1 MRLPAIKLRKDQDR
15 RLRAGHQWIYS
26 NEVDTG
32 ATPLRRF
39 SPGDLVAILSHRD
52 KWLANGYV
60 NPHSLICARVVS
72 EDPGTVIGADLFRVR
87 LAAALEL
94 RQRLYDR
101 PFYRLAFGESDR
113 LPGLVVDRYGEY
125 LAVQIATAGMERFKQ
140 EIVAILNELLNPR
153 GIVLRNDIPVRELE
167 HLESGVEIVAGDVP
181 ETVAMEEGG
190 CRFEVSLMAG
200 QKTGW
205 FFDQA
210 ANRDRMTRYV
220 DGKRVLDICSYVG
233 AWGIRA
239 ARAGATSVTCV
250 DASAPALEQVN
261 HNAGLSGLADRV
273 DVLKG
278 DAFQVL
284 RDLRLQGESFDVVLL
299 DPPAFIKRRKAVAE
313 GTLAYRRLNQAALQ
327 VVAGNGILVTSSC
340 SHHLR
345 RDQLVHTVQQAARR
359 SGHFLRLLEYGQQAP
374 DHPVHPAIVETEYLK
389 TLFLT
394 ASPI

>member
-1 MRLPAIKLRKDQDR
+1 MDTRLTATD
-15 RLRAGHQWIYS
+15 GHRFGAYEQHP
-26 NEVDTG
+26 EG
-32 ATPLRRF
+32 ATRSVVIAQEIF
-39 SPGDLVAILSHRD
+39 G
-52 KWLANGYV
+52 V
-60 NPHSLICARVVS
+60 NPHIR
-72 EDPGTVIGADLFRVR
+72 T
-87 LAAALEL
+87 
-94 RQRLYDR
+94 
-101 PFYRLAFGESDR
+101 
-113 LPGLVVDRYGEY
+113 VVDRYGEY

-140 EIVAILNELLNPR
+140 DIVAILNELLNPR
-153 GIVLRNDIPVRELE
+153 GIVLRNDIPMRDLE
-167 HLESGVEIVAGDVP
+167 HLARGVEIAAGDVP
-181 ETVAMEEGG
+181 EMVAMEEGG
-190 CRFEVSLMAG
+190 CRFEVSLTAG

-250 DASAPALEQVN
+250 DASAPALKQVH
-261 HNAGLSGLADRV
+261 HNAGLNGLADRV